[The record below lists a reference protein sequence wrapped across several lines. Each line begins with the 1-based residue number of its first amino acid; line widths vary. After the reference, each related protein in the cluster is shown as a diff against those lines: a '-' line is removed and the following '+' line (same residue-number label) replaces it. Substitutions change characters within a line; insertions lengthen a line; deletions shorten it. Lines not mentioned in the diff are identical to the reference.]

1 MTAHRPVIS
10 IIIPVWDEADTI
22 APLIQRLQQLSSDT
36 THHLFDF
43 IFVNDGSTDRTQ
55 EELLKLLPG
64 LPRWRVVKLSRNFGQ
79 QAAYRAGLDQAAGDA
94 VVFLDGDLQDPPEVI
109 PAMIDAW
116 EHGSM
121 VVVGRRK
128 SRPERGLRGFLMRRF
143 HDVFHVVTG
152 GLMPKG
158 SGTFGLMD
166 KKVANAVRAMPELNI
181 FLPALRSWVGY
192 PHGYVWYDRAAR
204 EGKPKQTLSKLFNYA
219 WDGILSFSELPLRT
233 ISWVGVLISLIG
245 FGYASVLIAIKIS
258 QLFGYFEDLIVP
270 GFTTIA
276 VAVLC
281 VGGVQLVSLGVIG
294 QYIARIYREVKQR
307 PLYLTEE
314 IVTSEATDES
324 GRVHES

>member
-1 MTAHRPVIS
+1 MTATEPTVS
-10 IIIPVWDEADTI
+10 IIVPVWNEEETI
-22 APLIQRLQQLSSDT
+22 PSLIERLKKLSGET
-36 THHLFDF
+36 PYLFDF
-43 IFVNDGSTDRTQ
+43 IFVNDGSIDRTQ
-55 EELLKLLPG
+55 DKLVELSPQ

-79 QAAYRAGLDQAAGDA
+79 QAAYRAGLDQADGDA

-121 VVVGRRK
+121 VVVGRRR

-233 ISWVGVLISLIG
+233 ISWIGVLISLIG
-245 FGYASVLIAIKIS
+245 FGYASVLIAVKIL
-258 QLFGYFEDLIVP
+258 QLFGYFKDLIVP

-281 VGGVQLVSLGVIG
+281 VGGIQLISLGVLG
-294 QYIARIYREVKQR
+294 QYIARIYREVKRR

-314 IVTSEATDES
+314 IVSSEPTDES
-324 GRVHES
+324 GRVQKS

>member
-1 MTAHRPVIS
+1 MTAPKPVIS
-10 IIIPVWDEADTI
+10 VIIPVWNEEDTI
-22 APLIQRLQQLSSDT
+22 APLLQRLQQLTNDS
-36 THHLFDF
+36 THFFDF
-43 IFVNDGSTDRTQ
+43 VFVNDGSTDRTQ
-55 EELLKLLPG
+55 EKLLELLPG

-79 QAAYRAGLDQAAGDA
+79 QAAYRAGLDQADGDA
-94 VVFLDGDLQDPPEVI
+94 VVFLDGDLQDPPEMI

-116 EHGSM
+116 QHGSM
-121 VVVGRRK
+121 VVVGRRR

-166 KKVANAVRAMPELNI
+166 KKVAHTVRAMPELNI

-204 EGKPKQTLSKLFNYA
+204 EGKPKQTLGKLFNYA

-245 FGYASVLIAIKIS
+245 FGYATILIGIKIA
-258 QLFGYFEDLIVP
+258 QLLGYFKDLIVP

-281 VGGVQLVSLGVIG
+281 VGGVQLVSLGVVG

-307 PLYLTEE
+307 PLYLTEG
-314 IVTSEATDES
+314 IVSSEANDES
-324 GRVHES
+324 GRVQKS